1 MTKERIKKKKRE
13 KEREKKKPSRKDRM
27 YDRRS
32 LLSAKERG
40 KQIPLNKSKIYDVCR
55 RVTSRVSLHNTAA
68 RRGAPECILYT
79 DSSRVPLAFL
89 PSLFCTH
96 PVRESASE
104 RASAT
109 DFFSCKYLSHA
120 RPRALSGQFNI
131 ANADRGELIVVE
143 MRDDV
148 DGGDR
153 DRCRTKKTRARTRFL
168 YWMQNWFI
176 GIEKTSTF

>member
-1 MTKERIKKKKRE
+1 
-13 KEREKKKPSRKDRM
+13 M
-27 YDRRS
+27 YNRRS

-89 PSLFCTH
+89 PPLFCTH
-96 PVRESASE
+96 PRARERE
-104 RASAT
+104 RASAREPAT

-148 DGGDR
+148 DGGHR
-153 DRCRTKKTRARTRFL
+153 DRCGTKKTRARIRFL

-176 GIEKTSTF
+176 EKASTFPISLRNFEFPKI